1 MDKNNNNLYA
11 SFYNSASKSR
21 EKEKASFATM
31 LKLRENQ
38 SNLGRESQRESPL
51 RSHSKYTISQRE
63 RLNDQRNAIFD
74 IGTKSYR
81 RDDTEMK
88 SIDGHRQTSR
98 QRSNIQLEHHDS
110 LNKSGM
116 AANVSLHK
124 YSSDMSPEKL
134 KSKGSFNLADAYAS
148 NIEPIV
154 KRPYKVVDVDQ
165 DIRVQPASHYNSRNT
180 PLRQCDSSGRASDFV
195 PVDLSKG
202 YKSAYRPQLDAESH
216 IQHISGEIRSTSTS
230 RKHHRRGVSID
241 QVVHYLGER
250 PQSSRREKER
260 KPSRED
266 SHALAQSNYEKR
278 STPHKH
284 DSSNYQSHYQY
295 QQQHQQLQLQLQM
308 QLQQQQQQQQQIQQQ
323 QLHQGQEIIVINN
336 EQEQMKYFE
345 KLLNID
351 KVTFDFEKQMIMR
364 RLKKQNSQNTPV
376 SSTAATKNSMH
387 TRTRSMEDPSVLH
400 TKSSSRWN
408 TRKSGID
415 DPQNMGND
423 TTEVAAMEKAY

>member
-1 MDKNNNNLYA
+1 MQRLMMDKNNNNLYA

-38 SNLGRESQRESPL
+38 RDVGKESQRESPL

-63 RLNDQRNAIFD
+63 RLTDQRNAIFE

-88 SIDGHRQTSR
+88 SINDGHRQTSR

-116 AANVSLHK
+116 AANVSLQK

-134 KSKGSFNLADAYAS
+134 KSKGSFNLADAYTS

-154 KRPYKVVDVDQ
+154 KRPYKVVEIDQ
-165 DIRVQPASHYNSRNT
+165 EIRVQPSSQYNSRNT
-180 PLRQCDSSGRASDFV
+180 PLRQCDSSARASDFV
-195 PVDLSKG
+195 PADLSKG
-202 YKSAYRPQLDAESH
+202 YKSAYRPQLVDAESH
-216 IQHISGEIRSTSTS
+216 VQHMSGEIRSTSTS

-266 SHALAQSNYEKR
+266 SHALAHSNYEKR
-278 STPHKH
+278 SAPYKQ
-284 DSSNYQSHYQY
+284 DNSNFQSHYQY

-308 QLQQQQQQQQQIQQQ
+308 QLQQQHQQQQIQQQ
-323 QLHQGQEIIVINN
+323 QQHQGQEIIVINN

-376 SSTAATKNSMH
+376 SSTAATKSSIH
-387 TRTRSMEDPSVLH
+387 TRTRSME
-400 TKSSSRWN
+400 
-408 TRKSGID
+408 
-415 DPQNMGND
+415 
-423 TTEVAAMEKAY
+423 A